1 MGAVVMDSEFKITAL
16 CLFCQ
21 AALQVDENAEFN
33 SGDMIKCDSCGEL
46 NDYDSVI
53 EVAKEKGIEKV
64 KSQVEAELEKTMK
77 KLFK

>member
-1 MGAVVMDSEFKITAL
+1 MDSEFNITAL

-21 AALQVDENAEFN
+21 APLQAEEDTEFE
-33 SGDMIKCDSCGEL
+33 SGDLIKCDSCSEL
-46 NDYDSVI
+46 NDYDSVV

-64 KSQVEAELEKTMK
+64 KSQVEDELEKTIK